1 MVLFRV
7 SKIITFLTLKKNL
20 KKSLLVINFGIFLSI
35 FAATGAIISLYV
47 ENKINSYE
55 FELIY
60 YSELKRDVEKSI
72 ADLPSILGQFDQFVL
87 NEDINFEYSTFIK
100 HSKFGNKIISRKDLY
115 LPFLYEGDELNEL
128 SSFISTE
135 EIDGLKTYLPVF
147 PDDTKKKYEKL
158 FNELYELKNI
168 ITDEDAKKY
177 KQILFNSS
185 YKDLAEEISNKEN
198 INLFSGKLFEQW
210 LEMRKTIKF
219 VKEFLNMFE
228 EIFRVIIWDYDQYIK
243 ELNNNII
250 YHSNIEKNIILIA
263 FILQLI
269 IFVIVQSFEISSV
282 NYEIKK
288 IKKKVLSEKR

>member
-1 MVLFRV
+1 M
-7 SKIITFLTLKKNL
+7 
-20 KKSLLVINFGIFLSI
+20 
-35 FAATGAIISLYV
+35 YV

>member
-147 PDDTKKKYEKL
+147 PDDTKKKIRK
-158 FNELYELKNI
+158 I
-168 ITDEDAKKY
+168 I
-177 KQILFNSS
+177 
-185 YKDLAEEISNKEN
+185 
-198 INLFSGKLFEQW
+198 
-210 LEMRKTIKF
+210 
-219 VKEFLNMFE
+219 
-228 EIFRVIIWDYDQYIK
+228 
-243 ELNNNII
+243 
-250 YHSNIEKNIILIA
+250 
-263 FILQLI
+263 
-269 IFVIVQSFEISSV
+269 
-282 NYEIKK
+282 
-288 IKKKVLSEKR
+288 